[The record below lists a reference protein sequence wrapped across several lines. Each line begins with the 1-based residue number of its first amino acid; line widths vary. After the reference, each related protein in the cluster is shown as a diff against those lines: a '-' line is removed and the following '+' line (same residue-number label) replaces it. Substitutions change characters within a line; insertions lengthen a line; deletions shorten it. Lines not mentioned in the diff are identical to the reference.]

1 MTPKPKSSARPA
13 IYLVGGPSG
22 AGKDTL
28 LLGARAA
35 CQAEPVTFIIRHVTR
50 PAALCT
56 ELETSVDDAAFS
68 AAAAAGEHAL
78 SWSAHESV
86 RYAIPKAALEAALSA
101 SPPQRIVLNVSRS
114 ILDEVLRDYGS
125 RADVYVLLMSAS
137 AEALRA
143 RLRARGREDDKA
155 IEARVAKATAYE
167 APHAARGHRVLRVLN
182 DTSVEAGV
190 AKVIAALLTPTHVPV
205 VGLVGCSAAG
215 KSTLCDAV
223 AHTLR
228 QRSPPLSLRAA
239 AVTMAAAA
247 ATAVAVVASRRGGAL
262 AAATAAAAAAVA
274 ASAVA
279 ARLGRCFTRLKV
291 VTCDDHYLP
300 LERCP
305 RFGLAREIRWPG
317 GGGAV
322 PEAFAARGDADLN
335 HPASVDWG
343 AVARAVDAAVDEAAA
358 ADAADGGATLVVLEG
373 LLLLGEGAE
382 VARRRVAQWVVL
394 DDNPGDA
401 AAQEVLWRRKWQR
414 SGHLGKKSYRER
426 GVSAEAYAAYW
437 RDYVAARWH
446 EHGLARV
453 AALGA
458 ECGGAPA
465 VARLECVGPGPEV
478 LAASMLRVVE
488 AGGS

>member
-1 MTPKPKSSARPA
+1 MKRPA

-28 LLGARAA
+28 LLGARAT
-35 CQAEPVTFIIRHVTR
+35 CQTEPVTFIIRHVTR

-56 ELETSVDDAAFS
+56 ELETSVSDDAFS

-86 RYAIPKAALEAALSA
+86 RYAIPRASLEAALAA

-114 ILDEVLRDYGS
+114 ILDEVLRDYGA

-143 RLRARGREDDKA
+143 RLKARGREDDKA

-167 APHAARGHRVLRVLN
+167 APHAGKGHRVLRVLN

-190 AKVIAALLTPTHVPV
+190 AKVCAALLRPTHVPV

-223 AHTLR
+223 GEALQHR
-228 QRSPPLSLRAA
+228 KPPLSLHSG
-239 AVTMAAAA
+239 AVT
-247 ATAVAVVASRRGGAL
+247 TV
-262 AAATAAAAAAVA
+262 AAAAAAVA
-274 ASAVA
+274 VASSGRGGSLAVAVAAAAAAAAAVATA
-279 ARLGRCFTRLKV
+279 ARLGRRYTRLKV

-305 RFGLAREIRWPG
+305 RFGLASEIRWP
-317 GGGAV
+317 GGAV

-343 AVARAVDAAVDEAAA
+343 GVARAIDAAVDEAAA
-358 ADAADGGATLVVLEG
+358 ADAADGGTTLVVLEG

-382 VARRRVAQWVVL
+382 AARRRVARWVVL
-394 DDNPGDA
+394 DDKPDDA
-401 AAQEVLWRRKWQR
+401 AAQEALWRRKWQR

-458 ECGGAPA
+458 ECGGAPMVERLDCVDFGPEA
-465 VARLECVGPGPEV
+465 LAARLLG
-478 LAASMLRVVE
+478 VVE
-488 AGGS
+488 